1 MEAKTKGLA
10 DAAARDSNL
19 MEALKRSL
27 AQDAEAETKKAT
39 ASKPTRTKVV
49 PGRRQRALLL
59 PCPAVAGRQTQLVR
73 SRLPQP
79 RTRSEPY
86 RDVRGLSAGGS
97 RLHRMASLQ
106 PAATAIAE
114 KLLLSPLQR
123 GEAHFDPLKR
133 DAR

>member
-1 MEAKTKGLA
+1 
-10 DAAARDSNL
+10 

-39 ASKPTRTKVV
+39 TRTKVV
-49 PGRRQRALLL
+49 PGRRQRALL

-73 SRLPQP
+73 SRLPQQ
-79 RTRSEPY
+79 RQSDGRRRDKTRREPY

-97 RLHRMASLQ
+97 RLHRMAPLQ